1 MEDRRIRVVF
11 VCVKHS
17 SNPID
22 EENAQQRPCCCILV
36 YANVKREMFL
46 NCVISKLEAN
56 NEMLCVEKYKHV
68 IFLLVQ
74 G

>member
-1 MEDRRIRVVF
+1 MEDLRIRVVF
-11 VCVKHS
+11 VCVKHV
-17 SNPID
+17 SNPMD
-22 EENAQQRPCCCILV
+22 EENALQRPCCCILV
-36 YANVKREMFL
+36 YANEKREMFL